1 MERPGPGSLVF
12 ERMADDRGLLLGGAT
27 LVLQVADRTVGAGVE
42 QHSNFKDEP
51 WRRLWGTLTSLVT
64 IVYGTSEEAAG
75 EVERLR
81 SMHREIRGVDAH
93 GRPYSALR
101 PAPWAWVHGTLAW
114 SVIRLNE
121 VFRTPFT
128 PAEREQ
134 YWREWLQVGRLLG
147 VREGD
152 LPQTWADFEKLVE
165 HAAKCELEDNRSV
178 RDVLASVSLIP
189 PPKWLRWAAPTWR
202 AAVGRPVGSLSRVVT
217 VAALPPALR
226 ERFGLVLTPR
236 EERRLRRFVGV
247 VARGRRLLPP
257 AARPGPAALL
267 IRRQSR
273 RRWDTGA
280 IASAQ

>member
-93 GRPYSALR
+93 GRAYSALR

>member
-1 MERPGPGSLVF
+1 
-12 ERMADDRGLLLGGAT
+12 
-27 LVLQVADRTVGAGVE
+27 
-42 QHSNFKDEP
+42 
-51 WRRLWGTLTSLVT
+51 
-64 IVYGTSEEAAG
+64 
-75 EVERLR
+75 
-81 SMHREIRGVDAH
+81 
-93 GRPYSALR
+93 
-101 PAPWAWVHGTLAW
+101 VHGTLAW

-178 RDVLASVSLIP
+178 RDVLASVSVIP

-202 AAVGRPVGSLSRVVT
+202 ATVGRPVGSLSRVVT